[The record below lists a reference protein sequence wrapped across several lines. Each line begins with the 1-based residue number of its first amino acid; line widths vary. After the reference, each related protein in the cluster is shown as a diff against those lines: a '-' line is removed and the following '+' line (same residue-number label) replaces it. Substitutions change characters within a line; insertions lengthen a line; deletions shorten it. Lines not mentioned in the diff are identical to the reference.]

1 MRFSVR
7 RLAAFAAA
15 GTLAATTLVVST
27 PTLAGAATP
36 TLKWSKVV
44 GQIDE
49 SSPLVVNLDGQ
60 NDIVVGSLD
69 HKVYAVHGNDGSAVG
84 GWPVTTTSPIKSSPS
99 AADTDGD
106 GKPEVFV
113 GAGFDYKQ
121 NGGMYSFAANGG
133 QRFRF
138 QPTDNDN
145 GNLSVFSSPAIG
157 DTNRHGVADV
167 TAFALGLQSWSLSQ
181 NGGVNG
187 GWPFYTDDTTFST
200 PALAD
205 VDGDGQTDIVG
216 GGDVSPGGP
225 VDGRGG
231 VLRAISGQGKLIWA
245 HQFDEIVRSSPAVG
259 DV

>member
-27 PTLAGAATP
+27 PTPAGAATP

-69 HKVYAVHGNDGSAVG
+69 HKVYAVHGGDGSPVG
-84 GWPVTTTSPIKSSPS
+84 GWPVTTTSPIKGSAS

-106 GKPEVFV
+106 GKPEVFIGV
-113 GAGFDYKQ
+113 GFDFNQ
-121 NGGMYSFAANGG
+121 NGGIYSYAANGG

-138 QPTDNDN
+138 QPTDKDN
-145 GNLSVFSSPAIG
+145 GNLSVFSTPAIG
-157 DTNRHGVADV
+157 DTNRDGVPDV

-181 NGGVNG
+181 SGGVNG
-187 GWPFYTDDTTFST
+187 GWPF
-200 PALAD
+200 
-205 VDGDGQTDIVG
+205 
-216 GGDVSPGGP
+216 
-225 VDGRGG
+225 
-231 VLRAISGQGKLIWA
+231 
-245 HQFDEIVRSSPAVG
+245 
-259 DV
+259 